1 MAITDD
7 LRKTLTDPTPLY
19 FAAGTADLAVQQ
31 ARKVPA
37 LIEQLRAEAPERIE
51 AVRGTDPKVVQE
63 RVTTQAKEA
72 QATVQAKVT
81 EVFGSLDSADL
92 RKLGETAQDLALRGV
107 GVAAEYAIKAR
118 ETYEKVA
125 EHGEQTVR
133 TWRGETA
140 DEIVEIAA
148 VIEAEPK
155 AEAKSAPAPAPA
167 KPAAAKP
174 ATVKSATVKS
184 SPAKPA
190 AAKPAPAKSTGV
202 KAAGTTTGAA
212 EAKAAPAGKAPAA
225 RKPAAKKT
233 PPATGK

>member
-37 LIEQLRAEAPERIE
+37 LIEQLRAEAPERID
-51 AVRGTDPKVVQE
+51 AVRNTDPKAVQE
-63 RVTTQAKEA
+63 KVTTQAKEA

-81 EVFGSLDSADL
+81 EVFGSFDAADL
-92 RKLGETAQDLALRGV
+92 KKLGESAQDLALRSV

-140 DEIVEIAA
+140 EEIVEIAA
-148 VIEAEPK
+148 VVEAEPK
-155 AEAKSAPAPAPA
+155 SQATSQPKSQATSRPKASPKAAPVA
-167 KPAAAKP
+167 KPAATKAAP
-174 ATVKSATVKS
+174 AAPVKS
-184 SPAKPA
+184 
-190 AAKPAPAKSTGV
+190 
-202 KAAGTTTGAA
+202 A
-212 EAKAAPAGKAPAA
+212 EAKAAPAKKTPAPRKPAA
-225 RKPAAKKT
+225 RKT
-233 PPATGK
+233 PPADGK

>member
-7 LRKTLTDPTPLY
+7 LRKTLTDRTPLY

-37 LIEQLRAEAPERIE
+37 LIEQLRAEAPERFE
-51 AVRGTDPKVVQE
+51 AVRNTDPKVVQE
-63 RVTTQAKEA
+63 KVTTQAKEA

-81 EVFGSLDSADL
+81 EVFGSLDAADL
-92 RKLGETAQDLALRGV
+92 KKLGESAQDLALRSV
-107 GVAAEYAIKAR
+107 GIAAEYAVRAR

-125 EHGEQTVR
+125 VHGEQAVR

-148 VIEAEPK
+148 VVEAEPK
-155 AEAKSAPAPAPA
+155 AAPAPKSEP
-167 KPAAAKP
+167 KPTA
-174 ATVKSATVKS
+174 V
-184 SPAKPA
+184 
-190 AAKPAPAKSTGV
+190 KPAPAAKPTTPA
-202 KAAGTTTGAA
+202 KAAPAGTKPAPA
-212 EAKAAPAGKAPAA
+212 EAKAAPAKKAPAP

-233 PPATGK
+233 TPPAGK

>member
-37 LIEQLRAEAPERIE
+37 LIEQLRAEAPERID
-51 AVRGTDPKVVQE
+51 AVRNTDPKVVQE
-63 RVTTQAKEA
+63 KVTTQAKEA

-81 EVFGSLDSADL
+81 EVFGSFDAADL
-92 RKLGETAQDLALRGV
+92 KKLGENAQDLALRSV

-148 VIEAEPK
+148 VVEAEPK
-155 AEAKSAPAPAPA
+155 TVPKTAPKGEAKSAPAAGGSVKPAAPA
-167 KPAAAKP
+167 KPAATKTAP
-174 ATVKSATVKS
+174 A
-184 SPAKPA
+184 AKPA
-190 AAKPAPAKSTGV
+190 ATKAAPAAVKS
-202 KAAGTTTGAA
+202 A
-212 EAKAAPAGKAPAA
+212 EAKAAPAKKTPAPRKPAA
-225 RKPAAKKT
+225 RKT
-233 PPATGK
+233 PPPAGK

>member
-37 LIEQLRAEAPERIE
+37 LIEQLRAEAPERID
-51 AVRGTDPKVVQE
+51 AVRNTDPKAVQE
-63 RVTTQAKEA
+63 KVTTQAKEA

-81 EVFGSLDSADL
+81 EVFGSFDAADL
-92 RKLGETAQDLALRGV
+92 KKLGENAQDLALRSV

-140 DEIVEIAA
+140 EEIVEIAA
-148 VIEAEPK
+148 VVEAEPK
-155 AEAKSAPAPAPA
+155 PKAATKPAPAATKPAPAAPAKSAPAATKA
-167 KPAAAKP
+167 KPAAP
-174 ATVKSATVKS
+174 VKS
-184 SPAKPA
+184 
-190 AAKPAPAKSTGV
+190 
-202 KAAGTTTGAA
+202 A
-212 EAKAAPAGKAPAA
+212 EAKAAPAKKTPAPRKPAA
-225 RKPAAKKT
+225 RKT
-233 PPATGK
+233 PPPAGE

>member
-19 FAAGTADLAVQQ
+19 FAAGTADLAVEQ

-51 AVRGTDPKVVQE
+51 AVRNTDPKAVQE
-63 RVTTQAKEA
+63 RVTTQAREA

-81 EVFGSLDSADL
+81 EVFGTLDTDL
-92 RKLGETAQDLALRGV
+92 KKWGETAQDLALRGV
-107 GVAAEYAIKAR
+107 GVAAEYAVRAR

-125 EHGEQTVR
+125 ERGEQSVR

-140 DEIVEIAA
+140 EEIVEIAA

-155 AEAKSAPAPAPA
+155 PVPKQKSEAAAKPVTPA
-167 KPAAAKP
+167 KPAGSVKP
-174 ATVKSATVKS
+174 AT
-184 SPAKPA
+184 PAKPVA
-190 AAKPAPAKSTGV
+190 PAVKKPAP
-202 KAAGTTTGAA
+202 KAA
-212 EAKAAPAGKAPAA
+212 ESKAAPGPTAKKTVPV

-233 PPATGK
+233 TPPSAK

>member
-19 FAAGTADLAVQQ
+19 FAAGTADLAVEQ

-37 LIEQLRAEAPERIE
+37 LIEQLRAEAPERFD
-51 AVRGTDPKVVQE
+51 AVRNTDPKAVQE

-81 EVFGSLDSADL
+81 EVFGALDTDL
-92 RKLGETAQDLALRGV
+92 KKWGETAQDLALRSV
-107 GVAAEYAIKAR
+107 GVAAEYAVRAR

-125 EHGEQTVR
+125 ERGEQSVR

-140 DEIVEIAA
+140 EEIVEIAA
-148 VIEAEPK
+148 VVEADPK
-155 AEAKSAPAPAPA
+155 SVPKQKSE
-167 KPAAAKP
+167 AAAKP
-174 ATVKSATVKS
+174 VAPVKPVTS
-184 SPAKPA
+184 AKPVAPA
-190 AAKPAPAKSTGV
+190 AKKPAPKP
-202 KAAGTTTGAA
+202 A
-212 EAKAAPAGKAPAA
+212 ESKAAPTTAAKKPAPV

-233 PPATGK
+233 TPPSAK